1 MLWPNSQWTD
11 ANEHL
16 PPRFG
21 IVTSNTAESAV
32 NSMFNAARDFLW
44 MDALKNIIDVMI
56 RQICACR
63 KNMNGVMLLQSYLA
77 VLDDL
82 RTVGGKLQLQFSSWS

>member
-1 MLWPNSQWTD
+1 
-11 ANEHL
+11 
-16 PPRFG
+16 
-21 IVTSNTAESAV
+21 
-32 NSMFNAARDFLW
+32 MFNAARDFLW